1 MLQSRSSIRTR
12 AQNLSNLPSPSS
24 RLGRLFPP
32 CGRNSV
38 IPLCSLNGNLLLRPV
53 ELGFVDPHAVQNDRK
68 LARDGDFGLAEAIA
82 LGEPRPPSFQCRLP
96 QIGNCEASR
105 HHSSRFDHSTPP
117 RPKRGTC
124 LSTDISAKTSR
135 SREARRIVNR
145 RLHLLVNPT

>member
-38 IPLCSLNGNLLLRPV
+38 IPLCPLNGNLLLRPV

-68 LARDGDFGLAEAIA
+68 LARDGDFLA
-82 LGEPRPPSFQCRLP
+82 LQRPLRLASLVP
-96 QIGNCEASR
+96 QAFSADHFGTRVSRTPAAS
-105 HHSSRFDHSTPP
+105 
-117 RPKRGTC
+117 
-124 LSTDISAKTSR
+124 
-135 SREARRIVNR
+135 NR
-145 RLHLLVNPT
+145 